1 MAGAVC
7 QARADPKSAQQ
18 NAKQTVNRYGE
29 TLMVGIILQFDPD
42 PKCEL
47 LVPEQFH
54 TEYNSPLR
62 RSEVLLKSMADAQLY
77 PQIPFC
83 ASLF

>member
-1 MAGAVC
+1 
-7 QARADPKSAQQ
+7 
-18 NAKQTVNRYGE
+18 
-29 TLMVGIILQFDPD
+29 MVGIILQLKRSWCD
-42 PKCEL
+42 L
-47 LVPEQFH
+47 LVPKQLH